1 MLKVAQIMKIDN
13 LQKKALWA
21 LNEILEE
28 VPFAHID
35 SSMQLE
41 LKDEKSGVPFVGDMV
56 VIKFPE
62 KEQILLIETRS
73 SGEPRFAREAVNQL
87 YRSREKNPGAY
98 GIFIAPYISSKS
110 ADICKK
116 EGLGFIDFAG
126 NCYLSFDR
134 VFINREGKPNPFKEK
149 RQLRSL
155 FSTKA
160 TRVVRVLLHY
170 PGRKWKM
177 EHLAREAEVSLGQV
191 FAVKVMLLNKEWA
204 ASEKEGIR
212 VTEPA
217 LLLNSWADNYTYIRN
232 DVSEYYT
239 MLTLDECEQQL
250 CSFCEDEHIGYG
262 ISGFSGAARFTPSVK
277 YNRIMIYVQGDR
289 EFLASKFNLK
299 KAESGANIILMGPYD
314 KGVFYG
320 STKKDSMWIVSPV
333 QLFLDLYSVPGR
345 GQEAAERLFEEVIGK
360 GW

>member
-1 MLKVAQIMKIDN
+1 MAKIMKIDN
-13 LQKKALWA
+13 LLEKARRA
-21 LNEILEE
+21 LDEIIQE

-35 SSMQLE
+35 SSRFQE
-41 LKDEKSGVPFVGDMV
+41 LKVKKSGAPFVDGVV
-56 VIKFPE
+56 VIKLPE

-73 SGEPRFAREAVNQL
+73 SGEPRITREAANQL
-87 YRSREKNPGAY
+87 YRSREKYPGAY
-98 GIFIAPYISSKS
+98 GIFIAPYISSRS
-110 ADICKK
+110 ADVCRK
-116 EGLGFIDFAG
+116 EGIGFIDLAG

-134 VFINREGKPNPFKEK
+134 VFINRDGKPNPFSEK

-160 TRVVRVLLHY
+160 TRIVRVLLNY

-177 EHLAREAEVSLGQV
+177 EHLAREAEVSIGQV
-191 FAVKVMLLNKEWA
+191 FTVKEVLLDKEWVTA
-204 ASEKEGIR
+204 ERDGIK

-217 LLLNSWADNYTYIRN
+217 LLLKNWADNYTYKRN
-232 DVSEYYT
+232 QVSDYYT
-239 MLTLDECEQQL
+239 MLPLEECEQKL
-250 CSFCEDEHIGYG
+250 AFFCEDEHIGYG
-262 ISGFSGAARFTPSVK
+262 VSGFSGAARLVPSVK

-289 EFLASKFNLK
+289 ELLVSKFDLK
-299 KAESGANIILMGPYD
+299 KAESGANVIMMEPYD

-320 STKKDSMWIVSPV
+320 STMKDSMRIVSPV
-333 QLFLDLYSVPGR
+333 QLYLDLYSVPGR